1 MIEHGTSCFTELYCA
16 KLRRKIC
23 KELLKER
30 LGEADEES
38 RRLTEQAQRM
48 FMTAQRAVN
57 PAKNHIVR
65 LKSLGADEHGYR

>member
-23 KELLKER
+23 KELLKDR
-30 LGEADEES
+30 MGEADEES

-48 FMTAQRAVN
+48 FMSAQRGVN
-57 PAKNHIVR
+57 PSKSQVVR
-65 LKSLGADEHGYR
+65 LKSLAADEHGYR